1 MNKLDQ
7 CVEYLEKCLE
17 IKKKVFN
24 NEKHPEIGRL
34 LLQFG
39 LTYNNMGDYDKAL
52 EQFEQAYDIFLN
64 SFGEDHPHT

>member
-34 LLQFG
+34 LL
-39 LTYNNMGDYDKAL
+39 
-52 EQFEQAYDIFLN
+52 
-64 SFGEDHPHT
+64 